1 MPKDNDLV
9 KVKWSG
15 KKYWTFHGR
24 QRIKINFFRQV
35 KVGYCSR
42 SGELDYLELNY
53 SQCM

>member
-9 KVKWSG
+9 KVKWSV

-24 QRIKINFFRQV
+24 RKGKQV
-35 KVGYCSR
+35 KVEYCSR

-53 SQCM
+53 SQ